1 MGRLMGMVGWIF
13 PYYCMVPSFFIGCH
27 FLCCR
32 SDFLVLRGR
41 FSLFAVG
48 IPLFAGC
55 IFLFAVFPFPFVP
68 VFMPAVCCFTA
79 CMAFLP
85 DVGVDFCLCVAADT
99 QRFVKY
105 FTVLGKKV
113 GKIFGIG
120 GKNAL
125 SLHPLS
131 EGGTPA
137 GKDGGEGVRLE
148 GRGGAGQERERG
160 ISLSFSSSEKSLKK
174 YAERFGGN
182 G

>member
-1 MGRLMGMVGWIF
+1 MWCLPYLLDAISFVVGRI
-13 PYYCMVPSFFIGCH
+13 
-27 FLCCR
+27 
-32 SDFLVLRGR
+32 
-41 FSLFAVG
+41 SLFCGADFPFLRSV
-48 IPLFAGC
+48 
-55 IFLFAVFPFPFVP
+55 FLFLRSVFLFLQAVFSFLPFFPFPFVP
-68 VFMPAVCCFTA
+68 VFMPAVCCFAA

-85 DVGVDFCLCVAADT
+85 DVGVDFCLCVFVDI
-99 QRFVKY
+99 QHFVKY

-113 GKIFGIG
+113 SKIFGIG

-131 EGGTPA
+131 EGGAPA
-137 GKDGGEGVRLE
+137 GKDGGEGRAGKEGE
-148 GRGGAGQERERG
+148 GREAERERERG

>member
-1 MGRLMGMVGWIF
+1 MGMVGWIF
-13 PYYCMVPSFFIGCH
+13 LYYCVVPSFFIGCH
-27 FLCCR
+27 SLCCR

-68 VFMPAVCCFTA
+68 VFMPAVCCFAA

-99 QRFVKY
+99 QCFVKY
-105 FTVLGKKV
+105 FTFWAKKCPKYLELVERMRYLCTRFRKGAPRQGRKEGKGRGWK
-113 GKIFGIG
+113 
-120 GKNAL
+120 
-125 SLHPLS
+125 
-131 EGGTPA
+131 E
-137 GKDGGEGVRLE
+137 GEGRE
-148 GRGGAGQERERG
+148 AERERERG

>member
-148 GRGGAGQERERG
+148 GRRGERG
-160 ISLSFSSSEKSLKK
+160 
-174 YAERFGGN
+174 RVGVN
-182 G
+182 GD